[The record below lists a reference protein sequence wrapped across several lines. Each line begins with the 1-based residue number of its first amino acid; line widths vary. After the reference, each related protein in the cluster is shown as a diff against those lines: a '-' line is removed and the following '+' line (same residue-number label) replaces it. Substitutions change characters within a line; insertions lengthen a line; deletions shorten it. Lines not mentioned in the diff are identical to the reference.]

1 MKGKPSLKQRLK
13 TTARKLLAAWLEFN
27 RFV

>member
-1 MKGKPSLKQRLK
+1 MNAKPSLKERLK

-27 RFV
+27 RYV